1 MAATLLA
8 AACSRGP
15 LRVSTIQLGRELGAD
30 NSIAA
35 HTTTFKPDQTIY
47 VAVLTEETGAGTIT
61 ARWMLG
67 NRKVSEETK
76 NVSYSGSAA
85 TEFHLQSADRFPSGQ
100 YTVEILVDG
109 QPIGERSFRV
119 DE

>member
-1 MAATLLA
+1 MATTLV

-15 LRVSTIQLGRELGAD
+15 LQVSTIQLGRELGAD

-35 HTTTFKPDQTIY
+35 HTTTFKPDQTVY
-47 VAVLTEETGAGTIT
+47 VSVLTEETGSGSIT

-67 NRKVSEETK
+67 SQKVSEETK

-85 TEFHLQSADRFPSGQ
+85 TEFHLQSADRFPPGQ
-100 YTVEILVDG
+100 YRVEILVDG
-109 QPIGERSFRV
+109 QSVGERTFRV